1 MHEKFENRKS
11 TMKTIILI
19 SSIFYILGL
28 KISNKFDFVK
38 RSTPVE
44 KIIVHKAQ
52 PAAPEK
58 AIDYKEAEADK
69 PVKDTVTGGCATD
82 KILEKE

>member
-1 MHEKFENRKS
+1 
-11 TMKTIILI
+11 MKTIILI

-38 RSTPVE
+38 RSTPAE
-44 KIIVHKAQ
+44 KIIIHKAK

-58 AIDYKEAEADK
+58 AIDFKEAETEK
-69 PVKDTVTGGCATD
+69 STKDTVAGSGTSDT
-82 KILEKE
+82 ILEQE

>member
-1 MHEKFENRKS
+1 
-11 TMKTIILI
+11 MKTIILI

-44 KIIVHKAQ
+44 KIIVHKVK
-52 PAAPEK
+52 PASPEK
-58 AIDYKEAEADK
+58 AIDYKEAESEKQAR
-69 PVKDTVTGGCATD
+69 DTVGGSGLTD